1 MSGSVS
7 FRVSAVDL
15 GRAMQKADLMETAAV
30 TAIAQGV
37 VRDSEPFVPMSADQK
52 YHLRETAEIES
63 GYGSGKVRYG
73 NASVP
78 YAAPQYNAPGGWNYT
93 TPGTGPRWFDEAQAM
108 HMKQWLAEGKAAVKE
123 VAGK

>member
-1 MSGSVS
+1 MSGSVG

-15 GRAMQKADLMETAAV
+15 GRAIQKADLMETAAV

-37 VRDSEPFVPMSADQK
+37 VRDSEPYVPK
-52 YHLRETAEIES
+52 REGKLRASAEIEID
-63 GYGSGKVRYG
+63 YESGKVRYG

-93 TPGTGPRWFDEAQAM
+93 TPGTGPDWYS
-108 HMKQWLAEGKAAVKE
+108 KAEGKHLKQWIKEGEQAAKE
-123 VAGK
+123 EASK

>member
-1 MSGSVS
+1 MSGSVG

-37 VRDSEPFVPMSADQK
+37 VRDSEPYVPK
-52 YHLRETAEIES
+52 REGKLRASAEIEID
-63 GYGSGKVRYG
+63 YESGKVRYG

-93 TPGTGPRWFDEAQAM
+93 TPSTGPRWFDEAQAI

>member
-1 MSGSVS
+1 MSGSIQI
-7 FRVSAVDL
+7 RVAAVNV
-15 GRAMQKADLMETAAV
+15 GRALQKADLMETAAV
-30 TAIAQGV
+30 TAISQAV
-37 VRDSEPFVPMSADQK
+37 VRDSEPYVPKREGA
-52 YHLRETAEIES
+52 LRQTGETES
-63 GYGSGKVRYG
+63 DYESGKVRYG

-93 TPGTGPRWFDEAQAM
+93 TPGTGPRWFDEAQAI

>member
-1 MSGSVS
+1 MNGSVS

-37 VRDSEPFVPMSADQK
+37 VRDSEPFIPK
-52 YHLRETAEIES
+52 REGFLRQTGETES
-63 GYGSGKVRYG
+63 DYESGKVRYG

-93 TPGTGPRWFDEAQAM
+93 TPGTGPRWFDEAQAI

>member
-15 GRAMQKADLMETAAV
+15 GRAIKKADLMETAAV

-37 VRDSEPFVPMSADQK
+37 VRDSEPFIPKREGA
-52 YHLRETAEIES
+52 LRQTGEIES
-63 GYGSGKVRYG
+63 DYESGKVRYG
-73 NASVP
+73 NKSVP

-93 TPGTGPRWFDEAQAM
+93 TPGTGPRWFDEAQAI

>member
-37 VRDSEPFVPMSADQK
+37 VRDSEPFIPKREGA
-52 YHLRETAEIES
+52 LRQTGETE
-63 GYGSGKVRYG
+63 SGKVRYG
-73 NASVP
+73 NASVS
-78 YAAPQYNAPGGWNYT
+78 YAAPQYNAPGDWNYT
-93 TPGTGPRWFDEAQAM
+93 TPGTGPRWFDEAQAK

>member
-30 TAIAQGV
+30 PANAHGV
-37 VRDSEPFVPMSADQK
+37 VRDREPFIPT
-52 YHLRETAEIES
+52 REGFFRKPAEPES
-63 GYGSGKVRYG
+63 DYESGKVRYG

-93 TPGTGPRWFDEAQAM
+93 TPGTGPRWFDEAQAI

>member
-15 GRAMQKADLMETAAV
+15 GRAMQKADLMETAAI

-37 VRDSEPFVPMSADQK
+37 VRDSKPFVPK
-52 YHLRETAEIES
+52 REGNLRQTGETES
-63 GYGSGKVRYG
+63 DYESGKVRYG

-93 TPGTGPRWFDEAQAM
+93 TPETGPDWYS
-108 HMKQWLAEGKAAVKE
+108 KAEGKHLKQWIKEGEQAAKE
-123 VAGK
+123 EASK